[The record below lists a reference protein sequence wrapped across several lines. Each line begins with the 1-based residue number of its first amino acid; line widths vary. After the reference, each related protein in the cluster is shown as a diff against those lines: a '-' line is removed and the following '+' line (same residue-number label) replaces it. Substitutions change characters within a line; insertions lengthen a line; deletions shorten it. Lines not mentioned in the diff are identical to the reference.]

1 MRVKLGYILLLVSS
15 IATALAEAVRPNT
28 GEVSSTEAL
37 SSFVHDT
44 SYKQVRIYSL
54 FYKLTCGIAAD
65 FSIFFWYS

>member
-37 SSFVHDT
+37 SSFVCDI
-44 SYKQVRIYSL
+44 SK
-54 FYKLTCGIAAD
+54 
-65 FSIFFWYS
+65 